1 MKMIGELFRE
11 GDFVV
16 TDCGGEGRVHCSASL
31 LPVMESKVLA
41 AHFPGKPIVP
51 GACIVAAVSELVGR
65 ALAQRLQIGVVK
77 NVKFMSL
84 IEPKEGEPI
93 VFEIDVERETK
104 KVKAV
109 VSYGDAVSCKMSLTM
124 REEVLSEDV
133 E

>member
-1 MKMIGELFRE
+1 MIGELFCE
-11 GDFVV
+11 GGIDV
-16 TDCGGEGRVHCSASL
+16 TDLVDEGRVHCSASL
-31 LPVMESKVLA
+31 LPAMESKVLA

-51 GACIVAAVSELVGR
+51 GACIVAAVSELVCR
-65 ALAQRLQIGVVK
+65 ALAQRMQISVVK
-77 NVKFMSL
+77 NIKFMSL

-124 REEVLSEDV
+124 REELSGDD
-133 E
+133 